1 MATRGF
7 NKVIIMGNLA
17 RDPDVRH
24 TPSKQKVARITVAV
38 GRQWKNKLTGEL
50 QSHTDFIPVVA
61 WAFLA
66 DICDRYL
73 RKGKL
78 VLVEGRMQVREYE
91 DQKTGGRKWA
101 TEVVADNL
109 IMLPAGRRDDDLA
122 YGDIPAPRTAS
133 QPYQSSGSN
142 AQERSNSNIEDYG
155 DVGSLRD
162 EAGFE
167 EDFPLD
173 FSEVGDSSGGGDVD
187 VPF

>member
-1 MATRGF
+1 MARGF

-50 QSHTDFIPVVA
+50 QSQTDFIPVVA
-61 WAFLA
+61 WASLA

-73 RKGKL
+73 RKGKP

-91 DQKTGGRKWA
+91 DQKTGTRKWA
-101 TEVVADNL
+101 TEVVAENL
-109 IMLPAGRRDDDLA
+109 TMLSAGRREDEA
-122 YGDIPAPRTAS
+122 YGDIPAPRSPQA
-133 QPYQSSGSN
+133 YQN
-142 AQERSNSNIEDYG
+142 NQAPADTRRAQAPESG

-162 EAGFE
+162 EIDFE

-173 FSEVGDSSGGGDVD
+173 FSELGDSHGSGDVD

>member
-1 MATRGF
+1 MSRGF

-38 GRQWKNKLTGEL
+38 GRQWKNKVTGEL
-50 QSHTDFIPVVA
+50 QSQTDFIPVVA

-73 RKGKL
+73 RKGKP

-91 DQKTGGRKWA
+91 DQKTGTRKWA
-101 TEVVADNL
+101 TEVVAENL
-109 IMLPAGRRDDDLA
+109 TMLPSGRREDEG
-122 YGDIPAPRTAS
+122 YGDIPAPRPPQAYS
-133 QPYQSSGSN
+133 NQQQAAPRQSPSVDG
-142 AQERSNSNIEDYG
+142 G

-162 EAGFE
+162 EIDFE

-173 FSEVGDSSGGGDVD
+173 FSELGDSQGSGDVD

>member
-1 MATRGF
+1 MSRGF
-7 NKVIIMGNLA
+7 NKVILMGNLA

-38 GRQWKNKLTGEL
+38 GRQWKNKVTGEL
-50 QSHTDFIPVVA
+50 QSQTDFVPVVA

-73 RKGKL
+73 RKGKP
-78 VLVEGRMQVREYE
+78 VLVEGRLQIREYE
-91 DQKTGGRKWA
+91 DPKSGGRRWA
-101 TEVVADNL
+101 TEVIAEN
-109 IMLPAGRRDDDLA
+109 ITMLPSGRRDDES
-122 YGDIPAPRTAS
+122 YGDIPAPRAQQPS
-133 QPYQSSGSN
+133 QQPRTQPNPSYSSP
-142 AQERSNSNIEDYG
+142 

-162 EAGFE
+162 EVGFE

-173 FSEVGDSSGGGDVD
+173 FSELGETSGDEDEVD

>member
-1 MATRGF
+1 MSRGF
-7 NKVIIMGNLA
+7 NKVILMGNLA

-38 GRQWKNKLTGEL
+38 GRQWKSKVTGEL
-50 QSHTDFIPVVA
+50 QNQTDFIPVVA

-73 RKGKL
+73 RKGKP
-78 VLVEGRMQVREYE
+78 VLVEGRLQVREYE
-91 DQKTGGRKWA
+91 DPKTGGRKWA
-101 TEVVADNL
+101 TEVVAENL
-109 IMLPAGRRDDDLA
+109 TMLPSGRREDEA
-122 YGDIPAPRTAS
+122 YGDIPAPRPQQYS
-133 QPYQSSGSN
+133 QPSRPQQAPAFGG
-142 AQERSNSNIEDYG
+142 A

-173 FSEVGDSSGGGDVD
+173 FSELAETSGDEEDVD

>member
-1 MATRGF
+1 MSRGF
-7 NKVIIMGNLA
+7 NKVILMGNLA
-17 RDPDVRH
+17 RDPDIRH

-50 QSHTDFIPVVA
+50 QKQTDFIPVVA

-66 DICDRYL
+66 DRCDRYL
-73 RKGKL
+73 RKGNP

-91 DQKTGGRKWA
+91 DPKTGGRKWA
-101 TEVVADNL
+101 TEVVAENL
-109 IMLPAGRRDDDLA
+109 TLLSSGRRDDDS
-122 YGDIPAPRTAS
+122 YGDIPAPRQQ
-133 QPYQSSGSN
+133 QPYQSRP
-142 AQERSNSNIEDYG
+142 APAPQHEQTPQDDG

-162 EAGFE
+162 EIEFE

-173 FSEVGDSSGGGDVD
+173 FSELGESSGNSDVD

>member
-1 MATRGF
+1 
-7 NKVIIMGNLA
+7 MGNLA

-38 GRQWKNKLTGEL
+38 GRQWKNKVTGEI
-50 QSHTDFIPVVA
+50 QSQTDFIPVVA

-73 RKGKL
+73 RKGKP

-91 DQKTGGRKWA
+91 DQKTGTRKWA
-101 TEVVADNL
+101 TEVVAENL
-109 IMLPAGRRDDDLA
+109 TMLPSGRREDDG
-122 YGDIPAPRTAS
+122 YGDIPAPRPPQA
-133 QPYQSSGSN
+133 YQNQAPAAARHQQAPSS
-142 AQERSNSNIEDYG
+142 EDG

-162 EAGFE
+162 EIDFE

-173 FSEVGDSSGGGDVD
+173 FSELGDSQGSSDVD

>member
-1 MATRGF
+1 MSRGF
-7 NKVIIMGNLA
+7 NKVILMGNLA

-24 TPSKQKVARITVAV
+24 TPNKQKVARITVAV
-38 GRQWKNKLTGEL
+38 GRQWKNKVTGEL

-61 WAFLA
+61 WTFLA

-73 RKGKL
+73 RKGRP

-91 DQKTGGRKWA
+91 DAKTGSRKWA
-101 TEVVADNL
+101 TEVVADN
-109 IMLPAGRRDDDLA
+109 IVMLSAGRREDEG
-122 YGDIPAPRTAS
+122 YGEIPAPRPAPA
-133 QPYQSSGSN
+133 QPQYPQRQPG
-142 AQERSNSNIEDYG
+142 AYPAG

-162 EAGFE
+162 EIDFE

-173 FSEVGDSSGGGDVD
+173 FSELSDSADGESEVD

>member
-1 MATRGF
+1 MSRGF
-7 NKVIIMGNLA
+7 NKVILMGNLA

-38 GRQWKNKLTGEL
+38 GRQWKNKVTGEL
-50 QSHTDFIPVVA
+50 QNQTDFIPVVA

-73 RKGKL
+73 RKGKP

-91 DQKTGGRKWA
+91 DPKGGGRKWA
-101 TEVVADNL
+101 TEVVAENL
-109 IMLPAGRRDDDLA
+109 TMLPSGKRDDEG
-122 YGDIPAPRTAS
+122 YGDIPAPRS
-133 QPYQSSGSN
+133 QQQYSQSARTQQAPS
-142 AQERSNSNIEDYG
+142 YG
-155 DVGSLRD
+155 GPDVGSLRD
-162 EAGFE
+162 EVGFE

-173 FSEVGDSSGGGDVD
+173 FSELGEPAADEDDVD